1 MLGHVFFHDT
11 LRKYVSTF
19 GTLFN
24 DIKLHRTNRQGE
36 VIETL
41 GVPLTY
47 GPRDKFVTR
56 LQADADLSKPDAI
69 TLPRISFELT
79 SYRFDPSRM
88 TPATNQ
94 LANYG
99 APRAVNTIY
108 SMVPYDLTFQLNVYT
123 KSNEDGVRIVEQIL
137 PFFVP
142 QFAPTIQLLSDPD
155 VVEDVPIILV
165 NVQSQ
170 DLYDGAFEQRR
181 VLVHQMDFVMKGY
194 MIGPKIEKP
203 LILAANTNFR
213 ISGFDDET
221 GEPIANTSYSFE
233 RVNITPGQ
241 LANGSPTSN
250 ASLTVSAN
258 TILPNSDF
266 GYIVDYTYDNQ

>member
-1 MLGHVFFHDT
+1 MLGHTFFHDT
-11 LRKYVSTF
+11 IRKYVSTF

-24 DIKLHRTNRQGE
+24 DIKLHRTNRLGE
-36 VIETL
+36 VIETI

-56 LQADADLSKPDAI
+56 LKADADLDKNAAI
-69 TLPRISFELT
+69 TLPRISFELI

-94 LANYG
+94 LADYG
-99 APRAVNTIY
+99 APRAINTVF
-108 SMVPYDLTFQLNVYT
+108 SPVPYDFQFQVNVYT

-142 QFAPTIQLLSDPD
+142 QFAPTVKLLDDPTFT
-155 VVEDVPIILV
+155 EDIPIILAGI
-165 NVQSQ
+165 QSQ
-170 DLYDGAFEQRR
+170 DVYDGQFENRR
-181 VLVHQMDFVMKGY
+181 VLVHTLDFMLKGY
-194 MIGPKIEKP
+194 VIGPKIEKP

-213 ISGFDDET
+213 ISGFDDD
-221 GEPIANTSYSFE
+221 GDPLANTSYAYE
-233 RVNITPGQ
+233 NVNIQPGQ

-250 ASLTVSAN
+250 ASLSVSAN
-258 TILPNSDF
+258 TILPNSTF
-266 GYIVDYTYDNQ
+266 DYVVTHTYDIE